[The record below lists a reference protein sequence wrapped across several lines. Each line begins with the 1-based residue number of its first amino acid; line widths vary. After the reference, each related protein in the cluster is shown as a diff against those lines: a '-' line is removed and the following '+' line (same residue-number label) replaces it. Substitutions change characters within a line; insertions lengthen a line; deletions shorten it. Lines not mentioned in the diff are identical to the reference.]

1 MSVQFPSALIP
12 KAQCRGPGDWSTC
25 SKLCYVRRIENQG
38 PAVLEKAGNKLLCC
52 LSVPLLK
59 LLISQEQTQLE

>member
-1 MSVQFPSALIP
+1 MSVQFPSGLIP
-12 KAQCRGPGDWSTC
+12 TAQCRGPGDWSTG
-25 SKLCYVRRIENQG
+25 SKLCYIRTENQG